1 MTSIITLDKWIQ
13 SDSGKTSGRKDV
25 PGGPHGSVSLTS
37 PSGTPQD
44 ITKNAKI
51 NVPRTKTVNHTSGSP
66 RTQNQVN
73 HMSEVANSS
82 QINDS
87 VVKRLKE
94 LRKAYDV
101 QRGIAESAKGREAY
115 NAAILANYLKMRIQS
130 LEEGGIE

>member
-1 MTSIITLDKWIQ
+1 MTTQPTLFDFRLSNQ

-25 PGGPHGSVSLTS
+25 PGGPHGFVSLTS

-51 NVPRTKTVNHTSGSP
+51 SVPRTKTVNHT
-66 RTQNQVN
+66 
-73 HMSEVANSS
+73 SEVANSS

-94 LRKAYDV
+94 LRRAYDV
-101 QRGIAESAKGREAY
+101 QRSVAESGNGTEAY
-115 NAAILANYLKMRIQS
+115 NAAILANHLRTEIQK
-130 LEEGGIE
+130 LEKGGIE

>member
-1 MTSIITLDKWIQ
+1 MTTQPTLLDKWIQ
-13 SDSGKTSGRKDV
+13 SEQGVKSRREDGLGD
-25 PGGPHGSVSLTS
+25 PHGATITPTSSLK
-37 PSGTPQD
+37 PPQD

-51 NVPRTKTVNHTSGSP
+51 SVPRTKTVNHTP
-66 RTQNQVN
+66 
-73 HMSEVANSS
+73 EVANSF

-87 VVKRLKE
+87 MAKRLKE
-94 LRKAYDV
+94 LRRAYDV